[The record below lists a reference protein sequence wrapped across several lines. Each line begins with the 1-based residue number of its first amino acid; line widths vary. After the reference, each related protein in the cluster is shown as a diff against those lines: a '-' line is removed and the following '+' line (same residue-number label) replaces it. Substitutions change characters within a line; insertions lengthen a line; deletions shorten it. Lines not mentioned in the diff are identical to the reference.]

1 MGGKRPD
8 QYAIDPAE
16 AGAADASDRKDD
28 KQRADDRSRVA
39 QSRVE
44 STRESFIPKGAE
56 NPALA
61 DLKARRERE
70 SDADGADSTE

>member
-28 KQRADDRSRVA
+28 KQRAADKSRVA
-39 QSRVE
+39 QSKVE
-44 STRESFIPKGAE
+44 AVQESLIPKHTE

-70 SDADGADSTE
+70 ATDENA

>member
-16 AGAADASDRKDD
+16 AGEPG
-28 KQRADDRSRVA
+28 
-39 QSRVE
+39 QSRSDEKLFEKEKQELTQSRAEVKE
-44 STRESFIPKGAE
+44 GMIPRRGE

-61 DLKARRERE
+61 DLKARREERAE
-70 SDADGADSTE
+70 TGSDG

>member
-16 AGAADASDRKDD
+16 AGAADATDRKDD
-28 KQRADDRSRVA
+28 KQRAEDRSRVA
-39 QSRVE
+39 E
-44 STRESFIPKGAE
+44 SKADTRESLIPKGGE

-61 DLKARRERE
+61 DLKARRERGE
-70 SDADGADSTE
+70 